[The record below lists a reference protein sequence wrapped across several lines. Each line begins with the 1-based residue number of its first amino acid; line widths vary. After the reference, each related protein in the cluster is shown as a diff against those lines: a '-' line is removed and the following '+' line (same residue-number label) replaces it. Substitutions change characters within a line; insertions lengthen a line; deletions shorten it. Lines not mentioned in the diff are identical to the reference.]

1 METRVTQRYEWI
13 TTYSRGIE
21 DGPYKELLDGEVIVS
36 GQYRD
41 GQRDG
46 LWKHVG
52 PNEPIRTANYR
63 NGRLHG
69 WYEITDPQRGVGR
82 ATRLRFVGGKLI
94 ERDGQPIASRLFDL
108 YQSGK
113 IDDSR
118 LAKELMR
125 AHGCAFDAS
134 LRDAV
139 ALLIRCHHV
148 PIEIDETTGVDSTL
162 QSSEAFWDMDLCTAL
177 TLLTEPRGLACD
189 YRYGCLWITT
199 ANDVLDWYD
208 PTGVSEIEPGEGS
221 VLAGVWDE
229 PVNVRAAHT
238 PLRAALTQLAE
249 PLALNVD
256 FSRMTAGDA
265 PVNPLVSHTVNG
277 LPFRHVLGALLY
289 KAGCRCELAGDTL
302 VIMPPDAAVAIKE

>member
-1 METRVTQRYEWI
+1 MATATQQARPRRRRLQFSLRLLLVAMFAFAVGFPIWYRWPYVEEEVQGTPPRTLTRTTTWQRKWGGGRLKHGTETRVTQRYQWI

-82 ATRLRFVGGKLI
+82 ATRLRFVGGRLI

-134 LRDAV
+134 LRDA
-139 ALLIRCHHV
+139 
-148 PIEIDETTGVDSTL
+148 
-162 QSSEAFWDMDLCTAL
+162 
-177 TLLTEPRGLACD
+177 
-189 YRYGCLWITT
+189 
-199 ANDVLDWYD
+199 
-208 PTGVSEIEPGEGS
+208 
-221 VLAGVWDE
+221 
-229 PVNVRAAHT
+229 
-238 PLRAALTQLAE
+238 
-249 PLALNVD
+249 
-256 FSRMTAGDA
+256 
-265 PVNPLVSHTVNG
+265 
-277 LPFRHVLGALLY
+277 
-289 KAGCRCELAGDTL
+289 
-302 VIMPPDAAVAIKE
+302 